1 MFADRA
7 TIIIKSGKGG
17 NGHVSFRREKY
28 VPNGGP
34 DGGDGGRGG
43 DVIFVVDEGL
53 NTLTDFRHR
62 RKFAAENGEE
72 GGKKKCHGKDG
83 ADLILK
89 VPAGT
94 VIKDAESDKV
104 IADMS
109 GDNKRQVILKGGRGG
124 QGNSHYATAT
134 MQAPKYAQPGG
145 EGIEIEVKL
154 ELKVI
159 ADVGL
164 VGFPN
169 VGKSTLLSRVTN
181 AQPKIANYHFTTLE
195 PNLGVVKT
203 KGGDGFVIADI
214 PGIIE
219 GASEGV
225 GLGIQFLRH
234 VERTRLLL
242 HFIDVSG
249 QEGRKPVQDFRTINS
264 ELKKYSEKLAMRK
277 QIIVATKIDVKNE
290 ECYQELKD
298 LAEKENLEFYQ
309 ISSATGDGVQ
319 ELIDHVANVL
329 KTLPKEELVQVEEKM
344 VYTLPDKE
352 QQWEA
357 RREGNV
363 FYVTGRAVDRLMGR
377 INIEDN
383 ESMYYFHKCL
393 RNMGIDAKL
402 RSLGICDGDTVFISD
417 WELEWED

>member
-1 MFADRA
+1 
-7 TIIIKSGKGG
+7 
-17 NGHVSFRREKY
+17 
-28 VPNGGP
+28 
-34 DGGDGGRGG
+34 
-43 DVIFVVDEGL
+43 
-53 NTLTDFRHR
+53 
-62 RKFAAENGEE
+62 
-72 GGKKKCHGKDG
+72 
-83 ADLILK
+83 
-89 VPAGT
+89 
-94 VIKDAESDKV
+94 
-104 IADMS
+104 
-109 GDNKRQVILKGGRGG
+109 
-124 QGNSHYATAT
+124 
-134 MQAPKYAQPGG
+134 
-145 EGIEIEVKL
+145 
-154 ELKVI
+154 
-159 ADVGL
+159 
-164 VGFPN
+164 
-169 VGKSTLLSRVTN
+169 
-181 AQPKIANYHFTTLE
+181 
-195 PNLGVVKT
+195 
-203 KGGDGFVIADI
+203 
-214 PGIIE
+214 
-219 GASEGV
+219 
-225 GLGIQFLRH
+225 
-234 VERTRLLL
+234 
-242 HFIDVSG
+242 
-249 QEGRKPVQDFRTINS
+249 
-264 ELKKYSEKLAMRK
+264 MRK